1 MPALQISV
9 EDNGIPQ
16 KISGLSDK
24 ILSDI
29 LVSMKDG
36 MTKVMLEARSTH
48 RFISRTGS
56 TERSVQMRVTGPTD
70 VEDYLELGIASYAP
84 YTHEGHGSWAPDQFL
99 YEAFDRNIDKIEEDV
114 QKTLD
119 SAVEGV

>member
-1 MPALQISV
+1 VPALQITV
-9 EDNGIPQ
+9 EDNGIPD
-16 KISGLSDK
+16 KISGMSDK
-24 ILSDI
+24 LLSGILIS
-29 LVSMKDG
+29 LKEG

-84 YTHEGHGSWAPDQFL
+84 YTHEGHGTWAPDQFL
-99 YEAFDRNIDKIEEDV
+99 YEAFDRNLESIEDGV
-114 QKTLD
+114 QKIID
-119 SAVEGV
+119 AAVEGV